1 MRYDDGIVAEGF
13 WRDGTIIEADDGDVS
28 DSSSRT
34 SSSSSDSSSSDSD
47 VIESEDIMR

>member
-1 MRYDDGIVAEGF
+1 MRYDDGIVAEGV
-13 WRDGTIIEADDGDVS
+13 WQDGMIIEADEGDVS

-47 VIESEDIMR
+47 VNESEDVMR

>member
-1 MRYDDGIVAEGF
+1 MRYDDGIVAEGV
-13 WRDGTIIEADDGDVS
+13 WQDGTIIEADEGDVS

-47 VIESEDIMR
+47 VNESEDVMR

>member
-47 VIESEDIMR
+47 VNESEDVMR

>member
-1 MRYDDGIVAEGF
+1 MRYDDGIVAEGV
-13 WRDGTIIEADDGDVS
+13 WQDGMIKADEGDVS

-47 VIESEDIMR
+47 VNESEDVMR